1 MISLHPIAK
10 RGPSS
15 AGRLAGFSAL
25 LLSFVLLIPAQA
37 EPRASTS
44 YVIPTD
50 TNDSGGRRATST
62 SYSNQGSV
70 GGIVGISS
78 VSTPSE
84 TAKHGYLGQITGANA
99 LFIDSSPLTLSEG
112 ATRQLRAIQLL
123 DDLTTHAVPASS
135 IAWSVQ
141 SGPLTGIN
149 TSGLAT
155 AGSVYQ
161 NTPAVAQG
169 IHGGI
174 SGTLSLTVLDTLPD
188 NFGSYAAD
196 GISDDWQV
204 QHFGLSNPLAGPQ
217 QDPDHDGQV
226 NLFEFTAGLIPTNP
240 LSVFSFHIEA
250 APGFPSRKNLIFSP
264 IVAGRTYTVKTAPTL
279 GIPMSSLSGASSS
292 DNANVRT
299 VTDLS
304 ATGAAKFYSVQIT
317 KP

>member
-1 MISLHPIAK
+1 MISLHSIAK
-10 RGPSS
+10 RGPTS
-15 AGRLAGFSAL
+15 ARLWVGFRAVCV
-25 LLSFVLLIPAQA
+25 SFGLLIPAQA

-44 YVIPTD
+44 YTVPTD

-62 SYSNQGSV
+62 SYTHQGSV

-78 VSTPSE
+78 VSAPSE
-84 TAKHGYLGQITGANA
+84 TAKHGYLGQVTGVNA
-99 LFIDSSPLTLSEG
+99 LFIDSTPVTVSEG

-141 SGPLTGIN
+141 SGPLTGVN

-161 NTPAVAQG
+161 NTSAVAQG

-204 QHFGLSNPLAGPQ
+204 QHFGLSNPLAAPQ
-217 QDPDHDGQV
+217 LDPDYDGQV
-226 NLFEFTAGLIPTNP
+226 NFFEFTAGLIPTNS
-240 LSVFSFHIEA
+240 LSVFSSRIESV
-250 APGFPSRKNLIFSP
+250 PGFPNRKNLIFSP

-279 GIPMSSLSGASSS
+279 GTPMSPLSGASSS

-304 ATGAAKFYSVQIT
+304 ATGTAKFYSVEIT